1 MFPLQFNPRGRKG
14 GCGSDLAVTKAVPSE
29 AAARAS
35 WSQFVKESAA
45 TSAVPQK
52 PSHNF
57 PCRKDFTFY
66 PFGAA

>member
-1 MFPLQFNPRGRKG
+1 MFLLLFDQRGRKG
-14 GCGSDLAVTKAVPSE
+14 GSGLAVTKAIPSE

-35 WSQFVKESAA
+35 WSQLAKESAA
-45 TSAVPQK
+45 TSAVPQE

-57 PCRKDFTFY
+57 LCRKDFTFY